1 MELDWSYVNKL
12 CPLLNTGNKKQ
23 KKIHLIWKVFTHRS
37 VLSICPLSC
46 IHSIVKLS
54 TTHLFTSGQSWLLC
68 NMYTSVHV
76 LYFSLLT
83 RYLSTC
89 GKEGGG
95 SSPVICPLGL
105 AGGCQFMMTAR
116 GSFFLGTGV
125 RSTGAVAGTKTKI
138 KSLVLHMHVNT
149 QTTLHKH
156 IPYLYSTVS
165 NYNHERNT
173 IMASY
178 PHTSII
184 NVLSQK

>member
-1 MELDWSYVNKL
+1 MCKHTLPSPQHREQEAKENTPDMESFYSQICFK
-12 CPLLNTGNKKQ
+12 
-23 KKIHLIWKVFTHRS
+23 H
-37 VLSICPLSC
+37 LSIILYSFNCQA
-46 IHSIVKLS
+46 VD
-54 TTHLFTSGQSWLLC
+54 HLFTSRQSWLLC

-173 IMASY
+173 IMASS